1 MTQTAVEWFANQLG
15 IKNGSMLEQAKEM
28 EKQQIIDANYDG
40 QRLHSKSC
48 TKQMLQDN
56 AESYFAETYGSKGS
70 DEHIGDTNKMIC
82 TDDNCPHC
90 AEDIAQMQ
98 DDEINDIIKNDTSV
112 MLVCEDCGMETCDCG
127 LTDDEIII
135 RDLHKQLTSSQTE
148 ISDEEIYKE
157 AEHKSKIFRG
167 WTEYETSAW
176 VMACQWYREQL
187 KKK

>member
-1 MTQTAVEWFANQLG
+1 MEKKQTAVEWLVKEIENLITIDTFKKWIEL
-15 IKNGSMLEQAKEM
+15 KEQAKEM
-28 EKQQIIDANYDG
+28 EKQQIIDAADDG

-148 ISDEEIYKE
+148 ISDEEIYNATKE
-157 AEHKSKIFRG
+157 FFMKNK
-167 WTEYETSAW
+167 
-176 VMACQWYREQL
+176 
-187 KKK
+187 